1 MKRTFLLL
9 ITLSTLLFLAA
20 CSPSGGSATPPTAA
34 PTQTGA
40 SGGNLDVITV
50 NTVDN
55 PTYGKILVNSQGMT
69 LYLYTKDTPNTSN
82 CYDQCAANWPP
93 LIVTGAPTGGVDID
107 ATKLGT
113 TQRADGSLQVTY
125 NGWPLYTYIG
135 DKVAGEATGQNVGSV
150 WFVISPTG
158 DQISAA
164 ASGGEA
170 ATGAKSQSIS
180 ISGFAFS
187 PADLTVHVGDTVT
200 WTNADSAVHTVT
212 SDDGAFASEN
222 MNEGG
227 TFAFTFNKE
236 DTFSYFCA
244 NHASMKGTITVVP

>member
-1 MKRTFLLL
+1 MKRAFLLL
-9 ITLSTLLFLAA
+9 VTLSTLFFLAA
-20 CSPSGGSATPPTAA
+20 CSPSGGSATQPTAA
-34 PTQTGA
+34 PTQAGA
-40 SGGNLDVITV
+40 SGGKLDVITV

-55 PTYGKILVNSQGMT
+55 PTYGKILVNSQGMI
-69 LYLYTKDTPNTSN
+69 LYLYTKDTPNTTN

-93 LIVTGAPTGGVDID
+93 LIVTGAPTGGADID

-113 TQRADGSLQVTY
+113 TQRTDGSLQVTY

-135 DKVAGEATGQNVGSV
+135 DKAAGDATGQNVGSV
-150 WFVISPTG
+150 WFVISPAG

-170 ATGAKSQSIS
+170 KSQSIS
-180 ISGFAFS
+180 ISGFAFF

-212 SDDGAFASEN
+212 SDDGAFASEDLN
-222 MNEGG
+222 KDG
-227 TFAFTFNKE
+227 TFSFTFSKE
-236 DTFSYFCA
+236 GIYSYFCA